1 MTTTTTTKKSF
12 LTFGK
17 GNAKLGKKVLTF
29 SLPAGHSCP
38 FALDCL
44 SKADQSTGKITDG
57 KETVFRCFAASSE
70 AVYKNVRLSR
80 WNNFDLLRSA
90 KTVENMTKLI
100 LDSLPKK
107 FDIVRIH
114 VSGDFFNMDYLQAW
128 VNVAKLHTNSLFYA
142 YTKSLVYLIGLE
154 LPENLNITASKGGKL
169 DHLIESNKLKFA
181 EVVYSEQEAK
191 DKGLQIDHDDSHAMI
206 GRDSFALLI
215 HGTQPKGS
223 KGSEAIKQL
232 KKEGVKFSYSNK

>member
-1 MTTTTTTKKSF
+1 MTTQITKKTVLS
-12 LTFGK
+12 FGK

-44 SKADQSTGKITDG
+44 SKADQETGKITDG
-57 KETVFRCFAASSE
+57 KATVFRCFAASSE

-80 WNNFDLLRSA
+80 WSNFDLLRSA
-90 KTVENMTKLI
+90 KTAENMTNLI
-100 LDSLPKK
+100 LQSLPKK

-114 VSGDFFNMDYLQAW
+114 VSGDFFNMDYLHAW
-128 VNVAKLHTNSLFYA
+128 VNVAKLHPNSLFYA

-169 DHLIESNKLKFA
+169 DNLINKHNLKFA

-191 DKGLQIDHDDSHAMI
+191 DKGLSIDHDDSHAMN
-206 GRDSFALLI
+206 GKNSFALLI

-223 KGSEAIKQL
+223 KGSKAIKEM
-232 KKEGVKFSYSNK
+232 KANGTKFSYSNK